1 MAIFGKHG
9 LYAFGLYV
17 ATLFALYGTKQVAF
31 KDNDEVKR
39 IASIAAREAKT
50 DPAEFRAGM
59 LRQKF
64 KTDPSAEFQ
73 KAYGEKKYIR

>member
-31 KDNDEVKR
+31 KDNDDVKR
-39 IASIAAREAKT
+39 ISSIAARAANA
-50 DPAEFRAGM
+50 DPAEFRRAA
-59 LRQKF
+59 LAQKF